1 MKLKSGARGG
11 KLASVTDEEGY
22 NFINSK
28 KIQRWIGGISEPGN
42 DTWVWTDCSP
52 WGFTRWTGGE
62 PKPEAPDGHDKEK
75 CVVQNA
81 HMSHSSQKNGLL
93 RNAQTRKDLSVVQ
106 QYVQVKHK
114 VIDFIVQSLCWSQL
128 QMMFLL
134 FKMSLSA
141 AHTTAHQAAI
151 LGGRCSMES
160 ATSGAA
166 AELKCRSIN
175 SHLTSVTTKKIHDYL
190 KQDVSENYVFMKSLN
205 IAGEDPIWYLD
216 WRNRPIPRG

>member
-1 MKLKSGARGG
+1 MAMTKKSV
-11 KLASVTDEEGY
+11 L
-22 NFINSK
+22 SK
-28 KIQRWIGGISEPGN
+28 MPICHTAAK
-42 DTWVWTDCSP
+42 
-52 WGFTRWTGGE
+52 
-62 PKPEAPDGHDKEK
+62 
-75 CVVQNA
+75 
-81 HMSHSSQKNGLL
+81 KNGLL

-114 VIDFIVQSLCWSQL
+114 VIDLIVQSLCWSQL

-141 AHTTAHQAAI
+141 AHTTAHQTAI

-166 AELKCRSIN
+166 AELKCRSMD
-175 SHLTSVTTKKIHDYL
+175 SHLATVTSQKIHDFL

-205 IAGEDPIWYLD
+205 IAGEDPKWYLGRRTHQSRSNSLLA
-216 WRNRPIPRG
+216 WTLEHGLVNPPAQATPPSPFRGLSQPPSLSHLPVNVFPSSSPNCEKTH